1 MPVFTGMTDSERGTS
16 VTAGALAK
24 ATRAALGYFS
34 YSFGYLSKL
43 DLCYSMSR
51 FAG

>member
-1 MPVFTGMTDSERGTS
+1 MPVFTGMTDSDRGP
-16 VTAGALAK
+16 VYDLAK
-24 ATRAALGYFS
+24 ATHTALGYLS
-34 YSFGYLSKL
+34 HSFGYLSKL